1 MQIKIK
7 VPQNASLAHAVSAVN
22 KRLCTEMRKI
32 RKKAW
37 PDIPERFRPWPRC
50 RMVSLT
56 SAFVEYAV
64 STDVAAE

>member
-7 VPQNASLAHAVSAVN
+7 MPQNASLAHAVGEVN
-22 KRLCTEMRKI
+22 KRLCVEMRKI
-32 RKKAW
+32 RRKAW
-37 PDIPERFRPWPRC
+37 PDVPERFRPWPRC

-56 SAFVEYAV
+56 STLVEYSV